1 MNTHKRFFYQFEQI
15 PSGKCDKN
23 KRAQITFFFNRNNN
37 WIVDFC
43 YMHQD
48 NFHQYMMTGHMSP
61 IINNY

>member
-1 MNTHKRFFYQFEQI
+1 MNTHKRFFTNSNRFPVVNVIKIREH
-15 PSGKCDKN
+15 KL
-23 KRAQITFFFNRNNN
+23 RFFFNRNNN

-48 NFHQYMMTGHMSP
+48 NFHQNMMTGHMSP